1 MNMLRNILLVGTG
14 SFAGGALRYA
24 VSLIIKHSGGFPWA
38 TFTVNLLGCL
48 LIGLIGG
55 FSSRCSCA
63 SQQMMLL
70 LSVGFCGGF
79 TTFSSFS
86 KESLQMMQA
95 GNWTGFAL
103 YVAGSVVIGILLAAT
118 GYQVSK

>member
-1 MNMLRNILLVGTG
+1 MNMLRNIILVGTG

-38 TFTVNLLGCL
+38 TFIVNLLGCL
-48 LIGLIGG
+48 LIGLICG